1 MIMGYTTIWIE
12 GEENLRRF
20 CVKRFK
26 EKPSFVETIG
36 RAGGA
41 KINLVYK
48 WREDKQRYVDM
59 YLLFM
64 PHPNGRC
71 YDINDERKKS
81 YEEIRSTKGSI
92 LDV

>member
-36 RAGGA
+36 RVCGA
-41 KINLVYK
+41 KIHLVHK
-48 WREDKQRYVDM
+48 WREDRQRYVDM

-81 YEEIRSTKGSI
+81 YEEIRRTKGAI